1 MSLVL
6 EEFYNTYE
14 SINWMR
20 WNRMHTVGVSSVTG
34 EGVNDLMDAIASAK
48 EEYFSVFLSSIK
60 VFWFE

>member
-6 EEFYNTYE
+6 EEFYNTYTWIE
-14 SINWMR
+14 WMIK
-20 WNRMHTVGVSSVTG
+20 NRMHTVGVSSVTG

-60 VFWFE
+60 VSWLE